1 MMINEQLLSR
11 LKQPLG
17 KDLVKTR
24 VKAGV
29 TLSYMAGFNSERQAN
44 DIFDFK
50 WSSETIY
57 NQLIF
62 KREYVKTR
70 DRIETD
76 MVEVAYEC
84 KVRISVEID
93 DKIIIREG
101 CGAGNG
107 SARLDNV
114 FDAYELAMKEAE
126 TDARKRALKTF
137 GDQFGLSLYDKYV
150 DLQKE
155 AEKSKKYDLIFIDE
169 ERKISNSNDEVE
181 IKKSYKEYQGSY
193 ANEIR
198 QLCVQRLRVL
208 RAAKNENS

>member
-1 MMINEQLLSR
+1 MINEQLLSR
-11 LKQPLG
+11 LKQPLS

-44 DIFDFK
+44 DIFDFN

-62 KREYVKTR
+62 KREYVRVK
-70 DRIETD
+70 DRISTD

-93 DKIIIREG
+93 GKIIIREG
-101 CGAGNG
+101 TGAGNG
-107 SARLDNV
+107 SSKLDNV

-137 GDQFGLSLYDKYV
+137 GDQFGLSLYDKDI
-150 DLQKE
+150 DLHKE
-155 AEKSKKYDLIFIDE
+155 AEKAKKYDLVFIDE
-169 ERKISNSNDEVE
+169 ERKVSNSDDENE
-181 IKKSYKEYQGSY
+181 IRKSYKEYNGSY

-208 RAAKNENS
+208 KAKKNENS

>member
-1 MMINEQLLSR
+1 MIDKQLLSR
-11 LKQPLG
+11 LKQPLS

-62 KREYVKTR
+62 KREYTKTKN
-70 DRIETD
+70 RIEID

-93 DKIIIREG
+93 NKIIMREG
-101 CGAGNG
+101 IGAGNG
-107 SARLDNV
+107 SARLDNI

-137 GDQFGLSLYDKYV
+137 GDQFGLSLYDKDV

-155 AEKSKKYDLIFIDE
+155 GEKAKKYDLVFIEE
-169 ERKISNSNDEVE
+169 ERKILNSNDENE

-193 ANEIR
+193 AGKIR
-198 QLCVQRLRVL
+198 QLCVQRLKVL
-208 RAAKNENS
+208 RAGKNENT